1 MRAKLLISS
10 NLGFFAGALLLCGLY
25 LLVSTPVFAA
35 TYFVSLSGS
44 DEGIGSSGDPW
55 RTLQHAADIVI
66 AGDNVLIRSGT
77 YAGFR
82 ATSGG
87 ANGQPITFKAEEG
100 ASVLVNTVSLD
111 GKKGSIIEI
120 EGYDWWIL
128 YGLEVTG
135 APGNAGIDIRLT
147 SHVTVEYCHCHHNQ
161 KWGIF
166 TAFSDYFTARFNQC
180 TYSTQEHGIYHSNS
194 GDYAVIQ
201 HNVCH
206 HNAGCGIQI
215 NADPSMGGDGISS
228 NCIVTHNIL
237 HENGTDGG
245 AAINLA
251 SVRDSLFAN
260 NLIYNNHAGGIAA
273 WDDGQG
279 NQWGSKNNKYY
290 NNTVHMPT
298 DGRWAINLKNG
309 SSESKV
315 YNNILI
321 HENSARGGI
330 EIDTSSLT
338 GFFSNYNILGQISVD
353 ETSISLSMWQS
364 TYSQDAQSFSQTAP
378 QTFVAPGSNYHLLN
392 TTLAKDGGT
401 ALSEVTTDLDG
412 TSRPQGVAY
421 DIGAYEYPTVACP
434 ACSGDT
440 VVLTN
445 ESFAPDSNC
454 ECVGTISITI
464 GTDVTVQTGAT
475 VIFKAPMVHV
485 SPGFHAENGSAVS
498 VTNQ

>member
-1 MRAKLLISS
+1 
-10 NLGFFAGALLLCGLY
+10 
-25 LLVSTPVFAA
+25 
-35 TYFVSLSGS
+35 
-44 DEGIGSSGDPW
+44 
-55 RTLQHAADIVI
+55 
-66 AGDNVLIRSGT
+66 
-77 YAGFR
+77 
-82 ATSGG
+82 
-87 ANGQPITFKAEEG
+87 
-100 ASVLVNTVSLD
+100 
-111 GKKGSIIEI
+111 
-120 EGYDWWIL
+120 
-128 YGLEVTG
+128 
-135 APGNAGIDIRLT
+135 
-147 SHVTVEYCHCHHNQ
+147 
-161 KWGIF
+161 
-166 TAFSDYFTARFNQC
+166 
-180 TYSTQEHGIYHSNS
+180 
-194 GDYAVIQ
+194 
-201 HNVCH
+201 
-206 HNAGCGIQI
+206 
-215 NADPSMGGDGISS
+215 
-228 NCIVTHNIL
+228 
-237 HENGTDGG
+237 
-245 AAINLA
+245 
-251 SVRDSLFAN
+251 
-260 NLIYNNHAGGIAA
+260 
-273 WDDGQG
+273 
-279 NQWGSKNNKYY
+279 
-290 NNTVHMPT
+290 MPT

-485 SPGFHAENGSAVS
+485 SPGFHAENGLCGLCDES
-498 VTNQ
+498 VDKKILKVGNLRRGMADGT